1 MILSPEV
8 YKKIK
13 SVVFTR
19 LEPSVT
25 TVFWARP
32 STPEGNGFDFF
43 VYDNGEWQLL
53 NQYENVIIPK
63 VDAHLSAF
71 INDVNFYS
79 IPLGGIPLKDLSS
92 AVQNALNSAYQ
103 IPSTGIPKSD
113 LSSSVQSSLNKADS
127 ALQEEIDPTVPSWA
141 KQSSKPTYTAQEVGA
156 LPANTPLFSGNYNDL
171 TNQPTIPSNTSD
183 LTNDSKFVSANSQS
197 FTDAEKQQARQN
209 IGAAGTEDVPTLPD
223 NVSYFSNGGGE
234 GIIPIDGIRGEEIAA
249 SAEININPDVVTFIT
264 GEVGSNTN
272 ITLTVPNDALW
283 HVWDMFLTTAA
294 DGGATIVVPTG
305 ATLHVPSG
313 YSIVSG
319 KTYEIRVIGK
329 GLNYYLAYGEF
340 A

>member
-32 STPEGNGFDFF
+32 SNPEGNGFDFF

-71 INDVNFYS
+71 INDVGYLTEHQDIS
-79 IPLGGIPLKDLSS
+79 GKQDVISDLATIRSG
-92 AVQNALNSAYQ
+92 AAAGATAYQ
-103 IPSTGIPKSD
+103 KPQEGIPSTDMLQG
-113 LSSSVQSSLNKADS
+113 VQTSLGKADTS
-127 ALQEEIDPTVPSWA
+127 L
-141 KQSSKPTYTAQEVGA
+141 
-156 LPANTPLFSGNYNDL
+156 
-171 TNQPTIPSNTSD
+171 QPTQQT
-183 LTNDSKFVSANSQS
+183 L
-197 FTDAEKQQARQN
+197 TDAQKQQARDN
-209 IGAAGTEDVPTLPD
+209 IDAAGKDDVPTLPD
-223 NVSYFSNGGGE
+223 NVSYFSNDSGE
-234 GIIPIDGIRGEEIAA
+234 GIIPIDGIRGEEITAA
-249 SAEININPDVVTFIT
+249 AEININPEVVTFIT
-264 GEVGSNTN
+264 GEIGSNTN
-272 ITLTVPNDALW
+272 ITLTVHNDALW

-305 ATLHVPSG
+305 AALHVPSG